1 MASGTVELHGVALT
15 FAVDDPATGTFLMS
29 QDGHIQA
36 TATRPTQAGRRQY
49 LLEHGPTTLELEVHG
64 IGQKPFDATVG
75 GEVVGSIA
83 LAGRAGRRAI
93 VDLTASVP
101 IGVQLFAAWLAI
113 RDWNHAATT
122 Y

>member
-1 MASGTVELHGVALT
+1 M
-15 FAVDDPATGTFLMS
+15 
-29 QDGHIQA
+29 
-36 TATRPTQAGRRQY
+36 
-49 LLEHGPTTLELEVHG
+49 
-64 IGQKPFDATVG
+64 
-75 GEVVGSIA
+75 VGSIA

-113 RDWNHAATT
+113 RDWNQAATT